1 MSKKNNENDGL
12 VVPEFS
18 FGTKAVIR
26 PLPTSCLFNSETSSI
41 KTLADLIK
49 YIKTKNYK
57 STPKQ
62 LNNKKLL

>member
-1 MSKKNNENDGL
+1 MSKKNNDKCNL

-26 PLPTSCLFNSETSSI
+26 PLPTSCSFISNTHSI

-49 YIKTKNYK
+49 HIKKTATKNSK
-57 STPKQ
+57 
-62 LNNKKLL
+62 